1 MSKINNKIGDTRG
14 FAKKVPLIRGI
25 SGVFSNLVKL
35 NKYAELLKKY
45 MER

>member
-1 MSKINNKIGDTRG
+1 MSKKNIKIWDTRG

-25 SGVFSNLVKL
+25 SGDFSKLVKL
-35 NKYAELLKKY
+35 DKYAALLKKY